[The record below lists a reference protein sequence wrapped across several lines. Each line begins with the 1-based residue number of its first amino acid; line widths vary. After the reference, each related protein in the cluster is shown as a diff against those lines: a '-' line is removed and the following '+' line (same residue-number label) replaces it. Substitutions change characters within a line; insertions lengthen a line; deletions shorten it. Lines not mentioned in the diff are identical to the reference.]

1 MDRKNAI
8 IPERY
13 LRQYYLPPFQ
23 QAVKDGVKSIMI
35 NSGLV
40 NSIPCHINKNLITKI
55 LKEELKFDG
64 LVISDWGDMQFL
76 SEFHK
81 VAESHKK
88 AVKKMVNAGIDICM
102 VPYDASFAKHLI
114 DLVNEGEVSIDRVN
128 DAVRRIL
135 KFKYELG
142 FLNKQIHIMTT
153 TKILVL
159 TNTYR

>member
-1 MDRKNAI
+1 
-8 IPERY
+8 
-13 LRQYYLPPFQ
+13 
-23 QAVKDGVKSIMI
+23 
-35 NSGLV
+35 
-40 NSIPCHINKNLITKI
+40 
-55 LKEELKFDG
+55 
-64 LVISDWGDMQFL
+64 MQFL

-142 FLNKQIHIMTT
+142 FFKQANTHYDNYQDFGSKQTHIG
-153 TKILVL
+153 KLKSS
-159 TNTYR
+159 